1 MKFIHITL
9 FTILFNFIIN
19 NKNYSINSCGSKG
32 IFNTYNSPQ
41 NKSDCKDENEKNC
54 KFVNITKDDY
64 TKTFCAVIHGTY
76 DDEMIKEVKEMINV
90 SSIEIESSEF
100 YSTKF
105 NKFIFIFFY
114 LLILLF

>member
-19 NKNYSINSCGSKG
+19 NENYSINSCGIKG
-32 IFNTYNSPQ
+32 IFNTYNSPK
-41 NKSDCKDENEKNC
+41 NISDCKDEKEKNC
-54 KFVNITKDDY
+54 KLVIITKNDSI
-64 TKTFCAVIHGTY
+64 KTFCAVIHGTY
-76 DDEMIKEVKEMINV
+76 DDEMIKEVQKLINA
-90 SSIEIESSEF
+90 SIEIQSSEF

-105 NKFIFIFFY
+105 NKIIFIFFY